1 MDNNSCIFVVFV
13 CKLCVVLSE
22 NHVVLLYV
30 GHVVFGVK
38 YCCQQCIVFGW
49 YNLFVNFYIL
59 FDLVG
64 CILVGVCCLRR
75 ARALQNGA
83 YAGGAILPRQRAA
96 IWRTRREKNQHRAR
110 YRFTARIIGG
120 LARRDIARV
129 LEMLLW
135 VYGPFNSSFVVLFY

>member
-1 MDNNSCIFVVFV
+1 MMSFKKISWKNGGIGMDNNSCIFVVFV

-30 GHVVFGVK
+30 GRVVFGVK

-64 CILVGVCCLRR
+64 CILVCVCCLRR

-83 YAGGAILPRQRAA
+83 SGGGAILPRQRALQNGA
-96 IWRTRREKNQHRAR
+96 PGGGEIDPAR
-110 YRFTARIIGG
+110 GNG
-120 LARRDIARV
+120 IARAA
-129 LEMLLW
+129 
-135 VYGPFNSSFVVLFY
+135 FCF